1 MKIVSK
7 DIMVQISFMGR
18 NLELT
23 FCLSET
29 IILPAKIELETNHAV
44 YLKIKQAFFFVC
56 FMFVV
61 VVVVVVFLF
70 LGFQIIFIVL
80 IFSAEKKKRL
90 SFIFIYLLLLLLLL
104 LFLMHC

>member
-61 VVVVVVFLF
+61 VVVVLFFSQENVIVPWFPDNIYCFFFL
-70 LGFQIIFIVL
+70 LNPWL
-80 IFSAEKKKRL
+80 THAT
-90 SFIFIYLLLLLLLL
+90 
-104 LFLMHC
+104 

>member
-7 DIMVQISFMGR
+7 DIVVQISFMGR

-44 YLKIKQAFFFVC
+44 YLKIKQAFFIVC

-61 VVVVVVFLF
+61 VVVVVVFF
-70 LGFQIIFIVL
+70 SQENVIVPW
-80 IFSAEKKKRL
+80 FPDN
-90 SFIFIYLLLLLLLL
+90 IYCIYF
-104 LFLMHC
+104 FLMDPWFTHAT

>member
-7 DIMVQISFMGR
+7 DIVVQISFMGR

-61 VVVVVVFLF
+61 VVVLF
-70 LGFQIIFIVL
+70 FSLENVIVPWFPDNIYCIF
-80 IFSAEKKKRL
+80 
-90 SFIFIYLLLLLLLL
+90 FIESLAYTCYIS
-104 LFLMHC
+104 LFP

>member
-7 DIMVQISFMGR
+7 DIVVQISFMGR

-44 YLKIKQAFFFVC
+44 YLKIKQAFFIVC

-61 VVVVVVFLF
+61 VVVVVFFSQENVIVPWFPNNIYCIYFFL
-70 LGFQIIFIVL
+70 LNPWL
-80 IFSAEKKKRL
+80 THAT
-90 SFIFIYLLLLLLLL
+90 
-104 LFLMHC
+104 

>member
-61 VVVVVVFLF
+61 VVVVFFSQENVIVPWFPDNIYCIYF
-70 LGFQIIFIVL
+70 FFIGSL
-80 IFSAEKKKRL
+80 AYTCYIS
-90 SFIFIYLLLLLLLL
+90 SFP
-104 LFLMHC
+104 

>member
-7 DIMVQISFMGR
+7 DIVVQISFMGR

-44 YLKIKQAFFFVC
+44 YLKIKQAFFIVC

-61 VVVVVVFLF
+61 VVVVVFFSQENVIVPWFPNNIYCIYFFL
-70 LGFQIIFIVL
+70 LNPCMAYTCYI
-80 IFSAEKKKRL
+80 S
-90 SFIFIYLLLLLLLL
+90 
-104 LFLMHC
+104 LFP

>member
-7 DIMVQISFMGR
+7 DIMVQISFTGR

-44 YLKIKQAFFFVC
+44 NLKIKQAFFFVC

-61 VVVVVVFLF
+61 VVFFSQKNVIVPWFPDN
-70 LGFQIIFIVL
+70 IYCIF
-80 IFSAEKKKRL
+80 F
-90 SFIFIYLLLLLLLL
+90 Y
-104 LFLMHC
+104 

>member
-44 YLKIKQAFFFVC
+44 YLKIKQAFFLFVLC
-56 FMFVV
+56 LLLLFSFLRKMS
-61 VVVVVVFLF
+61 LF
-70 LGFQIIFIVL
+70 LGFQIIFIV
-80 IFSAEKKKRL
+80 
-90 SFIFIYLLLLLLLL
+90 FIFLIESLAYTCYIS
-104 LFLMHC
+104 LFP

>member
-18 NLELT
+18 SLELT

-61 VVVVVVFLF
+61 VVVVVFFSQENVIVPWFPDN
-70 LGFQIIFIVL
+70 IYYIF
-80 IFSAEKKKRL
+80 F
-90 SFIFIYLLLLLLLL
+90 Y
-104 LFLMHC
+104 

>member
-7 DIMVQISFMGR
+7 DIVVQISFMGR

-44 YLKIKQAFFFVC
+44 YLKIKQAFLFVC
-56 FMFVV
+56 LFYVCCCCCS
-61 VVVVVVFLF
+61 FLF
-70 LGFQIIFIVL
+70 SGKCYCSLV
-80 IFSAEKKKRL
+80 SR
-90 SFIFIYLLLLLLLL
+90 
-104 LFLMHC
+104 

>member
-7 DIMVQISFMGR
+7 DIVVQISFMGR

-23 FCLSET
+23 CCLSET

-44 YLKIKQAFFFVC
+44 YLKIKQAFFVVC

-61 VVVVVVFLF
+61 VVVVVFFSQENV
-70 LGFQIIFIVL
+70 IVPW
-80 IFSAEKKKRL
+80 FPNN
-90 SFIFIYLLLLLLLL
+90 IYCIH
-104 LFLMHC
+104 FFY

>member
-18 NLELT
+18 SLELT

-44 YLKIKQAFFFVC
+44 YLKIKQAFFFL
-56 FMFVV
+56 FVLCLLLLL
-61 VVVVVVFLF
+61 FSFLRKMLLF
-70 LGFQIIFIVL
+70 LGFQIIFI
-80 IFSAEKKKRL
+80 IFF
-90 SFIFIYLLLLLLLL
+90 FIESLAYT
-104 LFLMHC
+104 C